1 MSVEVSNDVTKTI
14 VNMTS
19 DILDRV
25 QFVRFM
31 DKKLSLLN
39 EVVSDIAKR
48 SGVQADTLDDHVDR
62 LANLSQHEAEVTHQ
76 VDENF
81 KRIENV
87 SNANVVNAEKAG
99 LINEHLSREFNINNN
114 KNVMNNEKVNKY
126 GKAVDSTIDNMIK
139 TVHEINDHIDVVE
152 NDNSTKEL
160 AKSAQALHDEFTKM
174 TKIADEQYEEDNKK
188 VQSIINATNDLLIII
203 NSYAKALTNVEKQG
217 AQLGR
222 KLEALSTALLDVA
235 PEKYAQEDSDIM
247 SLFDKFS
254 EQDFVPKEE
263 PKVITTNDGADRHE
277 TVLDEPKANKKH
289 RWMFWK

>member
-1 MSVEVSNDVTKTI
+1 MSIEVSNDVTKTI

-39 EVVSDIAKR
+39 EVVSGIANR
-48 SGVQADTLDDHVDR
+48 SGVQADTLNKHVDS
-62 LANLSQHEAEVTHQ
+62 LADLSQHEAGVTHQ

-81 KRIENV
+81 KRIKNV

-99 LINEHLSREFNINNN
+99 MINEHLSKEFNINNN
-114 KNVMNNEKVNKY
+114 KNVTNNKKITRY
-126 GKAVDSTIDNMIK
+126 GKAVDDTLDNMVK
-139 TVHEINDHIDVVE
+139 TVREINAHIDAVE
-152 NDNSTKEL
+152 KDNSTKEL

-174 TKIADEQYEEDNKK
+174 TKVADAQYEEDNKK
-188 VQSIINATNDLLIII
+188 VQAIINATNNLLIII
-203 NSYAKALTNVEKQG
+203 NSYAKALAKVEKQG

-263 PKVITTNDGADRHE
+263 PKVITTDDGADNHE
-277 TVLDEPKANKKH
+277 VVNDEPKNIKKH